1 MNNLQ
6 PFFAALEKISFGAIE
21 IELPNGEV
29 KKFTSNIANPN
40 AHIKIK
46 NIAMIDECLIGGDV
60 AFGESFI
67 NDKWE
72 SNNLPDLLLF
82 LVLNSSVLE
91 RFFHAHKLR
100 MFFLYLQALFRKNTY
115 NGSKKNIQYHYDLGN
130 NFYQLWL
137 DETMTYSSALFD
149 DENVDLSAAQ
159 KNKYHRI
166 LSKLNP
172 YVPLT
177 YGMGIPAKRGATRVA
192 FPYPEGIK
200 DKLND
205 KKNILEIGCG
215 WGGFAKEAVLQGYN
229 VTGLTLSKEQKKYA
243 DNLGLKNFTIKL
255 QDYRKEKIKYDN
267 IVSIEMFEA
276 VGRQYWDTYFK
287 TIKNCLNKDGKAIIQ
302 TITIDDEVAL
312 GYKKRVDF
320 IQKHIFPGGVLP
332 SKSEFINLAK
342 ANDLKVVEAFDF
354 GYDYQKT
361 LINWLDNFNGV
372 KEKVI
377 NLGFDEKFIRK
388 WQFYL
393 AYCAAGF
400 GAKRTSVIQFEITL

>member
-6 PFFAALEKISFGAIE
+6 PFFAALEKIAFGAIE

-29 KKFTSNIANPN
+29 KKFTSNIATPN

-46 NIAMIDECLIGGDV
+46 NIAMIDACLIGGDV

-67 NDKWE
+67 NDEWE

-91 RFFHAHKLR
+91 QFFHAHKFR
-100 MFFLYLQALFRKNTY
+100 MFVLYLQALFRKNTY

-130 NFYQLWL
+130 DFYQLWL
-137 DETMTYSSALFD
+137 DETMTYSSALFND
-149 DENVDLSAAQ
+149 GNVDLSAAQ
-159 KNKYHRI
+159 KNKYQRI
-166 LSKLNP
+166 LS
-172 YVPLT
+172 
-177 YGMGIPAKRGATRVA
+177 
-192 FPYPEGIK
+192 
-200 DKLND
+200 KLND

-229 VTGLTLSKEQKKYA
+229 VTGLTLSKEQKKYV
-243 DNLGLKNFTIKL
+243 DNLGLKNFTTKL
-255 QDYRKEKIKYDN
+255 QDYRKEKNKYDN

-287 TIKNCLNKDGKAIIQ
+287 TIKNCLNKDGKAIVQ

-354 GYDYQKT
+354 GSDYQKT
-361 LINWLDNFNGV
+361 LINWLDNFNRV

>member
-6 PFFAALEKISFGAIE
+6 PFFAALEKIAFGAIE

-29 KKFTSNIANPN
+29 KKFTSNIATPN

-67 NDKWE
+67 NDEWE

-91 RFFHAHKLR
+91 HFFHAHKVR
-100 MFFLYLQALFRKNTY
+100 MFFLYLQALFRKNTH

-137 DETMTYSSALFD
+137 DETMTYSSALFK
-149 DENVDLSAAQ
+149 DENVDLCAAQ
-159 KNKYHRI
+159 KNKYQRI
-166 LSKLNP
+166 LSKLN
-172 YVPLT
+172 
-177 YGMGIPAKRGATRVA
+177 
-192 FPYPEGIK
+192 
-200 DKLND
+200 D
-205 KKNILEIGCG
+205 KKSILEIGCG

-361 LINWLDNFNGV
+361 LINWLDNFNKV

-400 GAKRTSVIQFEITL
+400 GAKRTSVVQFEITL

>member
-6 PFFAALEKISFGAIE
+6 PFFAALEKIAFGAIE

-29 KKFTSNIANPN
+29 KKFTSNITTPN

-67 NDKWE
+67 NDEWE

-91 RFFHAHKLR
+91 HFFHAHKVR
-100 MFFLYLQALFRKNTY
+100 MFFLYLQALFRKNTH

-137 DETMTYSSALFD
+137 DETMTYSSALFK
-149 DENVDLSAAQ
+149 DENADLSAAQ
-159 KNKYHRI
+159 KNKYQKI
-166 LSKLNP
+166 LSKLN
-172 YVPLT
+172 
-177 YGMGIPAKRGATRVA
+177 
-192 FPYPEGIK
+192 
-200 DKLND
+200 D
-205 KKNILEIGCG
+205 KKSILEIGCG

-332 SKSEFINLAK
+332 SKLEFINLAK

-361 LINWLDNFNGV
+361 LINWLDNFNKV

-400 GAKRTSVIQFEITL
+400 GAKRTSVVQFEITL

>member
-82 LVLNSSVLE
+82 LVINSSVLE
-91 RFFHAHKLR
+91 QFFHAHKLR

-130 NFYQLWL
+130 DFYQLWL

-159 KNKYHRI
+159 KNKYQRI
-166 LSKLNP
+166 LS
-172 YVPLT
+172 
-177 YGMGIPAKRGATRVA
+177 
-192 FPYPEGIK
+192 
-200 DKLND
+200 KLND

-361 LINWLDNFNGV
+361 LINWLDNFNIA

-393 AYCAAGF
+393 AYCAGGF

>member
-6 PFFAALEKISFGAIE
+6 PFFAALEKITFGAIE
-21 IELPNGEV
+21 IELPNGEI
-29 KKFTSNIANPN
+29 KKFTSNIATPN

-67 NDKWE
+67 NDEWE

-91 RFFHAHKLR
+91 QFFHAHKLR
-100 MFFLYLQALFRKNTY
+100 MFFLYLQALFRKNTH

-130 NFYQLWL
+130 DFYQLWL
-137 DETMTYSSALFD
+137 DKTMTYSSALFG
-149 DENVDLSAAQ
+149 DEKVDLAAAQ
-159 KNKYHRI
+159 KNKYQRI
-166 LSKLNP
+166 LS
-172 YVPLT
+172 
-177 YGMGIPAKRGATRVA
+177 
-192 FPYPEGIK
+192 
-200 DKLND
+200 KLND

-215 WGGFAKEAVLQGYN
+215 WGGFAKEAILQGYD

-243 DNLGLKNFTIKL
+243 DSLGLKNFTIKL

-361 LINWLDNFNGV
+361 LINWLDDFNKV

-400 GAKRTSVIQFEITL
+400 GAKRTSVVQFEITL

>member
-46 NIAMIDECLIGGDV
+46 NIAMIDACLIGGDV

-67 NDKWE
+67 NDEWE

-91 RFFHAHKLR
+91 QFFHAHKFR
-100 MFFLYLQALFRKNTY
+100 MFVLYLQALFRKNTY

-130 NFYQLWL
+130 DFYQLWL
-137 DETMTYSSALFD
+137 DETMTYSSALFND
-149 DENVDLSAAQ
+149 GNVDLSAAQ
-159 KNKYHRI
+159 KNKYQRI
-166 LSKLNP
+166 LS
-172 YVPLT
+172 
-177 YGMGIPAKRGATRVA
+177 
-192 FPYPEGIK
+192 
-200 DKLND
+200 KLND

-229 VTGLTLSKEQKKYA
+229 VTGLTLSKEQKKYV
-243 DNLGLKNFTIKL
+243 DNLGLKNFTTKL
-255 QDYRKEKIKYDN
+255 QDYRKEKNKYDN

-287 TIKNCLNKDGKAIIQ
+287 TIKNCLNKDGKAIVQ

-354 GYDYQKT
+354 GSDYQKT
-361 LINWLDNFNGV
+361 LINWLDNFNRV

>member
-1 MNNLQ
+1 
-6 PFFAALEKISFGAIE
+6 
-21 IELPNGEV
+21 
-29 KKFTSNIANPN
+29 
-40 AHIKIK
+40 
-46 NIAMIDECLIGGDV
+46 
-60 AFGESFI
+60 
-67 NDKWE
+67 
-72 SNNLPDLLLF
+72 
-82 LVLNSSVLE
+82 
-91 RFFHAHKLR
+91 
-100 MFFLYLQALFRKNTY
+100 LFRKNTY

-130 NFYQLWL
+130 DFYQLWL

-149 DENVDLSAAQ
+149 GENVNLSAAQ
-159 KNKYHRI
+159 KNKYQRI
-166 LSKLNP
+166 LS
-172 YVPLT
+172 
-177 YGMGIPAKRGATRVA
+177 
-192 FPYPEGIK
+192 
-200 DKLND
+200 KLND

-354 GYDYQKT
+354 GGDYQKT
-361 LINWLDNFNGV
+361 LINWLDNFNKV

-400 GAKRTSVIQFEITL
+400 GAKRTSVMQFEITFFRHN

>member
-6 PFFAALEKISFGAIE
+6 PFFAALEKIAFGAIE

-29 KKFTSNIANPN
+29 KKFTSNIATPN

-46 NIAMIDECLIGGDV
+46 NIAMIDECLICGDV

-67 NDKWE
+67 NDEWE

-91 RFFHAHKLR
+91 QFFHAHKFR

-130 NFYQLWL
+130 DFYQLWL
-137 DETMTYSSALFD
+137 DETMTYSSALFND
-149 DENVDLSAAQ
+149 GNVDLSAAQ
-159 KNKYHRI
+159 KNKYQRI
-166 LSKLNP
+166 LSKLN
-172 YVPLT
+172 
-177 YGMGIPAKRGATRVA
+177 
-192 FPYPEGIK
+192 
-200 DKLND
+200 D
-205 KKNILEIGCG
+205 KKYILEIGCG

-229 VTGLTLSKEQKKYA
+229 VTGLTLSKEQKKYV
-243 DNLGLKNFTIKL
+243 DNLGLKNFTTKL
-255 QDYRKEKIKYDN
+255 QDYRKEKNKYDN

-287 TIKNCLNKDGKAIIQ
+287 TIKNCLNKDGKAIVQ

-354 GYDYQKT
+354 GSDYQKT
-361 LINWLDNFNGV
+361 LINWLDNFNRV

>member
-6 PFFAALEKISFGAIE
+6 PFFAALEKIAFGAIK

-29 KKFTSNIANPN
+29 KKFNSNIATPN

-46 NIAMIDECLIGGDV
+46 NITMIDQCLIGGDV

-67 NDKWE
+67 NDEWE
-72 SNNLPDLLLF
+72 SNNLSDLLLF

-91 RFFHAHKLR
+91 QFFHAHKFR
-100 MFFLYLQALFRKNTY
+100 MFVLYLQALFRKNTH

-130 NFYQLWL
+130 DFYQLWL
-137 DETMTYSSALFD
+137 DKTMTYSSALFN

-159 KNKYHRI
+159 KNKYQRI
-166 LSKLNP
+166 LSKLS
-172 YVPLT
+172 
-177 YGMGIPAKRGATRVA
+177 
-192 FPYPEGIK
+192 
-200 DKLND
+200 D

-215 WGGFAKEAVLQGYN
+215 WGGFAEEAVVQGYN
-229 VTGLTLSKEQKKYA
+229 VTGLTLSKEQKKYV
-243 DNLGLKNFTIKL
+243 DNLGLKNFTVKL
-255 QDYRKEKIKYDN
+255 QDYRKEKNKYDN

-287 TIKNCLNKDGKAIIQ
+287 TIKNCLNQDGKAIIQ

-354 GYDYQKT
+354 GSDYQKT
-361 LINWLDNFNGV
+361 LINWLDNFNRV

-400 GAKRTSVIQFEITL
+400 GAKRTSVMQFEITL

>member
-6 PFFAALEKISFGAIE
+6 PFFAALEKIAFGAIE

-29 KKFTSNIANPN
+29 KKFTSNIATPN

-46 NIAMIDECLIGGDV
+46 NIAMIDECLICGDV

-67 NDKWE
+67 NDEWE

-91 RFFHAHKLR
+91 QFFHAHKFR

-130 NFYQLWL
+130 DFYQLWL
-137 DETMTYSSALFD
+137 DETMTYSSALFND
-149 DENVDLSAAQ
+149 GNVDLSAAQ
-159 KNKYHRI
+159 KNKYQRI
-166 LSKLNP
+166 LSKLN
-172 YVPLT
+172 
-177 YGMGIPAKRGATRVA
+177 
-192 FPYPEGIK
+192 
-200 DKLND
+200 D
-205 KKNILEIGCG
+205 KKYILEIGCG

-229 VTGLTLSKEQKKYA
+229 VTGLTLSKEQKKYV
-243 DNLGLKNFTIKL
+243 DNLGLKNFTTKL
-255 QDYRKEKIKYDN
+255 QDYRKEKNKYDN

-287 TIKNCLNKDGKAIIQ
+287 TIKNCLNKDGKAIVQ

-361 LINWLDNFNGV
+361 LINWLDNFNRV

>member
-1 MNNLQ
+1 M
-6 PFFAALEKISFGAIE
+6 S
-21 IELPNGEV
+21 
-29 KKFTSNIANPN
+29 
-40 AHIKIK
+40 
-46 NIAMIDECLIGGDV
+46 
-60 AFGESFI
+60 
-67 NDKWE
+67 
-72 SNNLPDLLLF
+72 
-82 LVLNSSVLE
+82 
-91 RFFHAHKLR
+91 
-100 MFFLYLQALFRKNTY
+100 
-115 NGSKKNIQYHYDLGN
+115 
-130 NFYQLWL
+130 
-137 DETMTYSSALFD
+137 
-149 DENVDLSAAQ
+149 
-159 KNKYHRI
+159 
-166 LSKLNP
+166 
-172 YVPLT
+172 
-177 YGMGIPAKRGATRVA
+177 
-192 FPYPEGIK
+192 
-200 DKLND
+200 KLND
-205 KKNILEIGCG
+205 KKYILEIGCG

-229 VTGLTLSKEQKKYA
+229 VTGLTLSKEQKKYV
-243 DNLGLKNFTIKL
+243 DNLGLKNFTTKL
-255 QDYRKEKIKYDN
+255 QDYRKEKNKYDN

-287 TIKNCLNKDGKAIIQ
+287 TIKNCLNKDGKAIVQ

-354 GYDYQKT
+354 GSDYQKT
-361 LINWLDNFNGV
+361 LINWLDNFNRV

>member
-6 PFFAALEKISFGAIE
+6 PFFAALEKITFGAIE
-21 IELPNGEV
+21 IELPNGEI
-29 KKFTSNIANPN
+29 KKFTSNIATPN

-67 NDKWE
+67 NDEWE

-91 RFFHAHKLR
+91 QFFHAHKLR
-100 MFFLYLQALFRKNTY
+100 MFFLYLQALFRKNTH

-130 NFYQLWL
+130 DFYQLWL
-137 DETMTYSSALFD
+137 DKTMTYSSALFG
-149 DENVDLSAAQ
+149 DEKVDLADAQ
-159 KNKYHRI
+159 KNKYQRI
-166 LSKLNP
+166 LSKLN
-172 YVPLT
+172 
-177 YGMGIPAKRGATRVA
+177 
-192 FPYPEGIK
+192 
-200 DKLND
+200 D
-205 KKNILEIGCG
+205 KKSILEIGCG
-215 WGGFAKEAVLQGYN
+215 WGGFAKEAVLQGYD

-243 DNLGLKNFTIKL
+243 DSLGLKNFTIKL

-361 LINWLDNFNGV
+361 LINWLDNFNKV

-400 GAKRTSVIQFEITL
+400 GAKRTSVVQFEITL

>member
-6 PFFAALEKISFGAIE
+6 PFFAALEKIDFGAIE

-29 KKFTSNIANPN
+29 KKFTSNVATPN

-67 NDKWE
+67 NDEWE

-91 RFFHAHKLR
+91 QFFHAHKFR
-100 MFFLYLQALFRKNTY
+100 MFFLYLQALFRKNTH

-130 NFYQLWL
+130 DFYQLWL
-137 DETMTYSSALFD
+137 DETMTYSSALFND
-149 DENVDLSAAQ
+149 GNVDLSAAQ
-159 KNKYHRI
+159 RNKYQRI
-166 LSKLNP
+166 LS
-172 YVPLT
+172 
-177 YGMGIPAKRGATRVA
+177 
-192 FPYPEGIK
+192 
-200 DKLND
+200 KLND

-229 VTGLTLSKEQKKYA
+229 VIGLTLSKEQKKYA
-243 DNLGLKNFTIKL
+243 DNLNLKNFTIKL
-255 QDYRKEKIKYDN
+255 QDYRKEKNKYDN

-276 VGRQYWDTYFK
+276 VGRQYWNTYFK

-354 GYDYQKT
+354 GGDYQKT
-361 LINWLDNFNGV
+361 LINWLDDFNKV

-400 GAKRTSVIQFEITL
+400 GAKRTSVIQFEITF